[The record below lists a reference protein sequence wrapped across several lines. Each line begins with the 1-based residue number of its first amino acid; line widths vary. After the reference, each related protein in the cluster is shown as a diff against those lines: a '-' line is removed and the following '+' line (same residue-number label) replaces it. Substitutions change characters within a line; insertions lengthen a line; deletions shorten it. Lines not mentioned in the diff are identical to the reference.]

1 MWPALWP
8 LAMDDLGKFTKTG
21 SSLLVMAIAGGAVI
35 PTIYGF
41 LKDAV
46 GAQNAYWV
54 ALPIYL
60 FIFYYGVSGYKIRT
74 ATIKE

>member
-1 MWPALWP
+1 
-8 LAMDDLGKFTKTG
+8 
-21 SSLLVMAIAGGAVI
+21 MAIAGGAII

-46 GAQNAYWV
+46 GAQQSYWI

-60 FIFYYGVSGYKIRT
+60 FILYYGVSGYKIRT
-74 ATIKE
+74 LAKQ